1 MSSMSPTLRRGIFL
15 IYVMINELDLCGKSK
30 GHLLIS
36 EALSAEVMVA
46 KGWKTGSNAC
56 IVKT

>member
-1 MSSMSPTLRRGIFL
+1 MSPTLRRGIFL